1 MRKYFKHKIKS
12 LLIINKI
19 VSIHHLQPQTENI
32 KQEQEKHNF
41 WELVY
46 ASNGCVTCT
55 SDDEVIE
62 LETGHILFHEPNEIH
77 SLLCTPGTS
86 AIIISFDCLSE
97 AIRFFSKK
105 QLKIN
110 HKQKNLI
117 HELVDIA
124 SKTYDIEFYNS
135 DVEFMKL
142 LPYPTLGGEQLI
154 KNYTETLLID
164 IMRSI
169 TEKDSGNTV
178 FLQESESQNKL
189 AEDVIKILKE
199 NIYGKLTINQI
210 SSKINYSKAYIF
222 RQFKTS
228 MRMTIM
234 DYFISLK
241 IKTAKEL
248 LSHGNFSI
256 KEISDKLSFDTP
268 NYFSKTFKKLVGITP
283 SQYKKRITD

>member
-32 KQEQEKHNF
+32 KQEKEKHNF

-46 ASNGCVTCT
+46 ASNGSVTCT
-55 SDDEVIE
+55 CEDKVIE
-62 LETGHILFHEPNEIH
+62 LEAGHILFHEPNELH
-77 SLLCTPGTS
+77 SLVCPPGTS
-86 AIIISFDCLSE
+86 AIVVSFDCLSE

-110 HKQKNLI
+110 HKQKILV
-117 HELVDIA
+117 HEIIDIA

-135 DVEFMKL
+135 DIEFMKL
-142 LPYPTLGGEQLI
+142 LAHPTLGGEQLI

-169 TEKDSGNTV
+169 TEKESGNTV
-178 FLQESESQNKL
+178 FLQEAESQNKL
-189 AEDVIKILKE
+189 AEDIIKILKE
-199 NIYGKLTINQI
+199 NVTSKLTINQI
-210 SSKINYSKAYIF
+210 ASKMNYSKAYIF

-228 MRMTIM
+228 MGMSIM
-234 DYFISLK
+234 DYYISLK

-248 LSHGNFSI
+248 ISKSDYSI
-256 KEISDKLSFDTP
+256 KEISDRLSFDTP
-268 NYFSKTFKKLVGITP
+268 NYFSKTFKKIVGITP